1 LKIVNFKNGFV
12 TVGLM
17 IMMLL
22 SMPFAS
28 NLIIRAQTADQIYE
42 QVSDVPQ
49 KEYALVLGA
58 AAYGDKLSDILKDRV
73 DTAIE
78 LYNAKI
84 TPNLIMSGASNET
97 AAMKNYAVEKG
108 IPEEAILE
116 DPTGVNTLASI
127 KNISADKSIVIV
139 SQKYH
144 LPRALF
150 LADHF
155 GLDAVGITA
164 DKHEYIKIFEFKKRE
179 LLATTKA
186 VMDVILG
193 EAFFR

>member
-1 LKIVNFKNGFV
+1 MKIVNFKNGFV

-28 NLIIRAQTADQIYE
+28 NLIIRAQTADQIFE

-97 AAMKNYAVEKG
+97 AAMKKYALGNG
-108 IPEEAILE
+108 IPEEAIFE

-127 KNISADKSIVIV
+127 KNISADKSIIIV

-155 GLDAVGITA
+155 GLDAVGMTA
-164 DKHEYIKIFEFKKRE
+164 DKHEYVKIFEFKKRE

-186 VMDVILG
+186 VMDILLLNN
-193 EAFFR
+193 